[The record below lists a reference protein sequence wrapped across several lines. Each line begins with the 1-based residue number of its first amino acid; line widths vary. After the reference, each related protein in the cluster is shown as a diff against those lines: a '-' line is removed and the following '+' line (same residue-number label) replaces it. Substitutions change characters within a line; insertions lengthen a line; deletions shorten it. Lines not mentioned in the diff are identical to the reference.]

1 MADTLKTNFIESTDT
16 TVLNCVPANVD
27 STKTVLSIVI
37 CNTDASDST
46 EFDLYY
52 YNNST
57 NIRIYN
63 NQSLPALSTFIHDSK
78 LIVMPN
84 HELQFVQSGGTTANP
99 VHIITSYL
107 AQTSQEYINEWN
119 CSKISR

>member
-27 STKTVLSIVI
+27 STKTVLSIII

-52 YNNST
+52 YNNTLNLFLFHKYIS
-57 NIRIYN
+57 
-63 NQSLPALSTFIHDSK
+63 
-78 LIVMPN
+78 
-84 HELQFVQSGGTTANP
+84 QFPQV
-99 VHIITSYL
+99 Y
-107 AQTSQEYINEWN
+107 
-119 CSKISR
+119 

>member
-1 MADTLKTNFIESTDT
+1 MADTLKTRYVESTDT
-16 TVLNCVPANVD
+16 TVLDCVPADVD
-27 STKTVLSIVI
+27 STKTILSIVI
-37 CNTDASDST
+37 CNTDASDNA

-78 LIVMPN
+78 LIAMPN
-84 HELQFVQSGGTTANP
+84 HEIKFVQSGGTTANP

-107 AQTSQEYINEWN
+107 DQTS
-119 CSKISR
+119 

>member
-52 YNNST
+52 YDNSS

-63 NQSLPALSTFIHDSK
+63 NQSLPAKATFIHNDK
-78 LIVMPN
+78 IVLEAED
-84 HELQFVQSGGTTANP
+84 ELWVNASASSSTINYVVSFLEQTA
-99 VHIITSYL
+99 
-107 AQTSQEYINEWN
+107 
-119 CSKISR
+119 

>member
-1 MADTLKTNFIESTDT
+1 MVDTLKTNFIESTDT

-27 STKTVLSIVI
+27 STKTVLSIII

-52 YNNST
+52 YNNTT

-99 VHIITSYL
+99 VHITTSYL
-107 AQTSQEYINEWN
+107 DQTSQE
-119 CSKISR
+119 